1 MYLSILDY
9 FCKDLFNRMK
19 KTIIGLFLLGAVVAQ
34 AQEQD
39 SIKILKPL
47 KGSSANDSITYF
59 KTKIDDYKFWTNGR
73 KPEIIDTT
81 LSIKNYYNQ
90 NFIRRDAFGKLFFP
104 NVGGVVVDLEYQD
117 LPFATSM
124 LPAGKRYNYY
134 QASEIKYYDVKTPY
148 TEFIYENGV
157 KEGNFLSSTFTHNI
171 NKQFNYAFHYRGL
184 ISEGR
189 YRNEKA
195 QNNTFVFSSNYKTK
209 SERFKLWWHY
219 SAQNLKNNE
228 NGGIRDINDF
238 ILQDERRMTNV
249 RNIPVNSQTAKSE
262 FDARRIEANA
272 SYGIL
277 KRLNVKDSTYYNPI
291 ILKNT
296 ISYEKQ
302 KFRYEDSSPN
312 GELYSTLIIP
322 GIGYNNR
329 KSATDFSNVTTAG
342 FQWTDRVQIEAGVKF
357 QSLNIFSDQALS
369 HKFLHPNSSAII
381 IQEVNNP
388 KEMKENLFGVVGKVN
403 FDWNEKLKL
412 YGNVE
417 FLQSDNYKT
426 VYNVDAVLDITPVEG
441 YTLTAGALLQ
451 SKIPSLN
458 QIYNQSF
465 FADFNYANRFET
477 ENIQKL
483 YAKLDLQKVNTTFEG
498 ALYNIDNHVYLDQ
511 DLVYK
516 QLTDN
521 INYFKIKG
529 VNHLKF
535 GHINL
540 VSTAQYQ
547 QVTKNDA
554 YMPLPD
560 FMIRETLYWQ
570 GELFNKNAQLQAG
583 VNVTYFTKYNG
594 MRYVPIMNEFALQN
608 PATAQEIGGYPLID
622 LFINFKVRNMSF
634 YIRGEHI
641 NASFTKQPDYFAAP
655 NVPYRDFKFQ
665 LGLKWN
671 IFS

>member
-19 KTIIGLFLLGAVVAQ
+19 KTIIGLFLLGAIVAQ
-34 AQEQD
+34 AQED
-39 SIKILKPL
+39 SIKVLKPL
-47 KGSSANDSITYF
+47 KGSSTNDSVTYY

-73 KPEIIDTT
+73 KPEVLDTT

-90 NFIRRDAFGKLFFP
+90 NFIRKDAFGKLFFP
-104 NVGGVVVDLEYQD
+104 NVGGVVVDLEYQNT
-117 LPFATSM
+117 PFNPSM
-124 LPAGKRYNYY
+124 LPTGKKYNYY
-134 QASEIKYYDVKTPY
+134 YANDIKYYDVKTPY

-157 KEGNFLSSTFTHNI
+157 KEGNFLSSTFSHNI
-171 NKQFNYAFHYRGL
+171 NKQFNYTFHYRGL

-189 YRNEKA
+189 YRHEKA

-209 SERFKLWWHY
+209 SERFKLWWNY
-219 SAQNLKNNE
+219 AAQNLKNNE
-228 NGGIRDINDF
+228 NGGIEDINDF

-262 FDARRIEANA
+262 FDARRIELNA

-277 KRLNVKDSTYYNPI
+277 KKMNEKDSTFYNPI
-291 ILKNT
+291 ELKNKF
-296 ISYEKQ
+296 SYEKQ
-302 KFRYEDSSPN
+302 KYRYEDTSPN
-312 GELYSTLIIP
+312 GTLYSTPIIT
-322 GIGYNNR
+322 GTDYR
-329 KSATDFSNVTTAG
+329 SKKSFTDLSNMTTAG
-342 FQWTDRVQIEAGVKF
+342 FQWTDRVKIEAGVKF
-357 QSLNIFSDQALS
+357 QNLRVFADQAMTIV
-369 HKFLHPNSSAII
+369 A
-381 IQEVNNP
+381 VP
-388 KEMKENLFGVVGKVN
+388 KQIEENLFGVVGKVD

-417 FLQSDNYKT
+417 YLQSDNYKS
-426 VYNVDAVLDITPVEG
+426 VYNVDAVLDVTPIEG
-441 YTLTAGALLQ
+441 YTLSAGAVIQ
-451 SKIPSLN
+451 SKLPSLN
-458 QIYNQSF
+458 AVYNQSF
-465 FADFNYANRFET
+465 FNNFNYVNKFET
-477 ENIQKL
+477 ENVQNL
-483 YAKLDLQKVNTTFEG
+483 FAKLKLDKVNTMLE
-498 ALYNIDNHVYLDQ
+498 ASIYNIDNKVFLNEILNYE
-511 DLVYK
+511 
-516 QLTDN
+516 QLADN

-529 VNHLKF
+529 ENHLRF
-535 GHINL
+535 GKINL

-547 QVTKNDA
+547 KVTKNEE

-560 FMIRETLYWQ
+560 FLIRETLYWQ

-583 VNVTYFTKYNG
+583 INATYFTKYNG
-594 MRYVPIMNEFALQN
+594 LRYIPILNEFALQD
-608 PATAQEIGGYPLID
+608 PASIQEIGGYPILDI
-622 LFINFKVRNMSF
+622 FINFKVRNMRF

>member
-1 MYLSILDY
+1 
-9 FCKDLFNRMK
+9 MK
-19 KTIIGLFLLGAVVAQ
+19 KTIIGLFLLGNVIAHAQ
-34 AQEQD
+34 VKD
-39 SIKILKPL
+39 SVKALKPL
-47 KGSSANDSITYF
+47 KGSSANDSVTYF
-59 KTKIDDYKFWTNGR
+59 KTKINDYKFWTNGR

-90 NFIRRDAFGKLFFP
+90 NFIKRDAFGKLFFP

-117 LPFATSM
+117 SPFSTSLLPT
-124 LPAGKRYNYY
+124 GKFYNYY
-134 QASEIKYYDVKTPY
+134 QASDIKYYDVKTPY
-148 TEFIYENGV
+148 TELIYENGV
-157 KEGNFLSSTFTHNI
+157 KEGNFLSSTFSHNI
-171 NKQFNYAFHYRGL
+171 NKQFNYTFHYRGL

-219 SAQNLKNNE
+219 AAQNLKNNE
-228 NGGIRDINDF
+228 NGGVKDINDF

-262 FDARRIEANA
+262 FDARRIELNA

-277 KRLNVKDSTYYNPI
+277 KRMNAKDSTFYNPI
-291 ILKNT
+291 VLKNT
-296 ISYEKQ
+296 LSYEKQ
-302 KFRYEDSSPN
+302 KYRYEDSSPD
-312 GELYSTLIIP
+312 GTLYSSLVIP
-322 GIGYNNR
+322 GIGFNNR

-342 FQWTDRVQIEAGVKF
+342 FQWTDKVQIEAGVKF
-357 QSLNIFSDQALS
+357 QNLEVFSDQPLVVKASDENGVVLYD
-369 HKFLHPNSSAII
+369 
-381 IQEVNNP
+381 VNNP
-388 KEMKENLFGVVGKVN
+388 KSISESLFGVVGKVN

-417 FLQSDNYKT
+417 FLQSDHYKS
-426 VYNVDAVLDITPVEG
+426 VYNVDAVLDVTPVSG
-441 YTLTAGALLQ
+441 YTLTAGVLLQ

-458 QIYNQSF
+458 KIYNQSF
-465 FADFNYANRFET
+465 FADFNYANAFET
-477 ENIQKL
+477 EKIQKL
-483 YAKLDLQKVNTTFEG
+483 YAKLNLDKVNTSFE
-498 ALYNIDNHVYLDQ
+498 ASLYNIDNHVYLDQ
-511 DLVYK
+511 DLTYK
-516 QLTDN
+516 QLGDN

-529 VNHLKF
+529 ENHLKF
-535 GHINL
+535 GKINL

-547 QVTKNDA
+547 KVSKNEA
-554 YMPLPD
+554 YMPMPD

-594 MRYVPIMNEFALQN
+594 MRFIPVLNEFALQN
-608 PATAQEIGGYPLID
+608 PANAQEIGGYPLID
-622 LFINFKVRNMSF
+622 LFINFKVRNMRF

-665 LGLKWN
+665 LGVKWN

>member
-1 MYLSILDY
+1 
-9 FCKDLFNRMK
+9 MK
-19 KTIIGLFLLGAVVAQ
+19 KTIIGLFLLGTVFSQ
-34 AQEQD
+34 AQQD
-39 SIKILKPL
+39 SVPKVFKPL
-47 KGSSANDSITYF
+47 KGSSENDSVVYF

-90 NFIRRDAFGKLFFP
+90 NFIKRDAFGKLFFP
-104 NVGGVVVDLEYQD
+104 NVGGVVVDLDYQERPFSSSL
-117 LPFATSM
+117 LPT
-124 LPAGKRYNYY
+124 GKRYNYY
-134 QASEIKYYDVKTPY
+134 LASDIKYYDVKSPY

-157 KEGNFLSSTFTHNI
+157 KEGNFLSSTLSHNI
-171 NKQFNYAFHYRGL
+171 NKQFNYTFHYRGL

-228 NGGIRDINDF
+228 NGGIKDINDF
-238 ILQDERRMTNV
+238 ILQDDRRMTNI
-249 RNIPVNSQTAKSE
+249 RNIPVNSETAKSE

-277 KRLNVKDSTYYNPI
+277 KKLNEKDSTFYNPI

-302 KFRYEDSSPN
+302 KYRYEDTTPN
-312 GELYSTLIIP
+312 GTLYSTPIIT
-322 GIGYNNR
+322 GLGYKNK
-329 KSATDFSNVTTAG
+329 KSSTDFSNVTTAG

-357 QSLNIFSDQALS
+357 QNLRVFSDFPLVVS
-369 HKFLHPNSSAII
+369 EKDKDGNVIYDI
-381 IQEVNNP
+381 NNP
-388 KEMKENLFGVVGKVN
+388 KEVKENLFGVVGKVH

-412 YGNVE
+412 YGNIE
-417 FLQSDNYKT
+417 FLQSDNYNSL
-426 VYNVDAVLDITPVEG
+426 YNVDAVLDITPVAG
-441 YTLTAGALLQ
+441 YTLSTGVLLQ
-451 SKIPSLN
+451 SKMPSLN

-465 FADFNYANRFET
+465 FSKFNYANQFDT
-477 ENIQKL
+477 ENIQKIH
-483 YAKLDLQKVNTTFEG
+483 AKLTIDKINTSVE
-498 ALYNIDNHVYLDQ
+498 AAVYNIDQHIYLDQ
-511 DLVYK
+511 DLTYQ
-516 QLTDN
+516 QLNDN
-521 INYFKIKG
+521 INYFRIKG
-529 VNHLKF
+529 ENHLQF
-535 GHINL
+535 GKIHL
-540 VSTAQYQ
+540 VSTAQFQ

-560 FMIRETLYWQ
+560 FMLRETLYWQ

-583 VNVTYFTKYNG
+583 INATYFTKYNG
-594 MRYVPIMNEFALQN
+594 LRYIPIMNEFALQD
-608 PATAQEIGGYPLID
+608 PAHTQEIGGYPLID
-622 LFINFKVRNMSF
+622 LFINFKVRNMRF

-655 NVPYRDFKFQ
+655 NVPHRDFKFQ

>member
-1 MYLSILDY
+1 
-9 FCKDLFNRMK
+9 MK
-19 KTIIGLFLLGAVVAQ
+19 KTIIGLFLLGNVIAHAQ
-34 AQEQD
+34 VKD
-39 SIKILKPL
+39 SVKALKPL
-47 KGSSANDSITYF
+47 KGSSANDSVTYF
-59 KTKIDDYKFWTNGR
+59 KTKINDYKFWTNGR

-90 NFIRRDAFGKLFFP
+90 NFIKRDAFGKLFFP

-117 LPFATSM
+117 SPFSTSLLPT
-124 LPAGKRYNYY
+124 GKFYNYY
-134 QASEIKYYDVKTPY
+134 QASDIKYYDVKTPY
-148 TEFIYENGV
+148 TELIYENGV
-157 KEGNFLSSTFTHNI
+157 KEGNFLSSTFSHNI
-171 NKQFNYAFHYRGL
+171 NKQFNYTFHYRGL

-219 SAQNLKNNE
+219 AAHNLKNNE
-228 NGGIRDINDF
+228 NGGVKDINDF

-262 FDARRIEANA
+262 FDARRIELNA

-277 KRLNVKDSTYYNPI
+277 KRMNAKDSTFYNPI
-291 ILKNT
+291 VLKNT
-296 ISYEKQ
+296 LSYEKQ
-302 KFRYEDSSPN
+302 KYRYEDSSPD
-312 GELYSTLIIP
+312 GTLYSSLVIP
-322 GIGYNNR
+322 GIGFNNR

-342 FQWTDRVQIEAGVKF
+342 FQWTDKVQIEAGVKF
-357 QSLNIFSDQALS
+357 QNLEVFSDQPLVVKASDENGVVLYD
-369 HKFLHPNSSAII
+369 
-381 IQEVNNP
+381 VNNP
-388 KEMKENLFGVVGKVN
+388 KSISESLFGVVGKVN

-417 FLQSDNYKT
+417 FLQSDHYKS
-426 VYNVDAVLDITPVEG
+426 VYNVDAVLDVTPVSG
-441 YTLTAGALLQ
+441 YTLTAGVLLQ

-458 QIYNQSF
+458 KIYNQSF
-465 FADFNYANRFET
+465 FADFNYANAFET
-477 ENIQKL
+477 EKIQKL
-483 YAKLDLQKVNTTFEG
+483 YAKLNLDKVNTSFE
-498 ALYNIDNHVYLDQ
+498 ASLYNIDNHVYLDQ
-511 DLVYK
+511 DLTYK
-516 QLTDN
+516 QLGDN

-529 VNHLKF
+529 ENHLKF
-535 GHINL
+535 GKINL

-547 QVTKNDA
+547 KVSKNEA
-554 YMPLPD
+554 YMPMPD

-594 MRYVPIMNEFALQN
+594 MRFIPVLNEFALQN
-608 PATAQEIGGYPLID
+608 PANAQEIGGYPLID
-622 LFINFKVRNMSF
+622 LFINFKVRNMRF

-665 LGLKWN
+665 LGVKWN

>member
-34 AQEQD
+34 AQED
-39 SIKILKPL
+39 SIKVLKPL
-47 KGSSANDSITYF
+47 KGSSTNDSVTYY

-73 KPEIIDTT
+73 KPEVLDTT

-90 NFIRRDAFGKLFFP
+90 NFIRKDAFGKLFFP
-104 NVGGVVVDLEYQD
+104 NVGGVVVDLEYQNT
-117 LPFATSM
+117 PFNPSM
-124 LPAGKRYNYY
+124 LPTGKKYNYY
-134 QASEIKYYDVKTPY
+134 YANDIKYYDVKTPY

-157 KEGNFLSSTFTHNI
+157 KEGNFLSSTFSHNI
-171 NKQFNYAFHYRGL
+171 NKQFNYTFHYRGL

-189 YRNEKA
+189 YRHEKA

-209 SERFKLWWHY
+209 SERFKLWWNY
-219 SAQNLKNNE
+219 AAQNLKNNE
-228 NGGIRDINDF
+228 NGGIEDINDF

-262 FDARRIEANA
+262 FDARRIELNA

-277 KRLNVKDSTYYNPI
+277 KKMNEKDSTFYNPI
-291 ILKNT
+291 ELKNKF
-296 ISYEKQ
+296 SYEKQ
-302 KFRYEDSSPN
+302 KYRYEDTSPN
-312 GELYSTLIIP
+312 GTLYSTPIIT
-322 GIGYNNR
+322 GMDYR
-329 KSATDFSNVTTAG
+329 SKKSFTDLSNTTTAG
-342 FQWTDRVQIEAGVKF
+342 FQWTDRVKIEAGVKF
-357 QSLNIFSDQALS
+357 QNLRVFADQAMTIV
-369 HKFLHPNSSAII
+369 A
-381 IQEVNNP
+381 VP
-388 KEMKENLFGVVGKVN
+388 KQIEENLFGVVGKVD

-417 FLQSDNYKT
+417 YLQSDNYKS
-426 VYNVDAVLDITPVEG
+426 VYNVDAVLDVTPIEG
-441 YTLTAGALLQ
+441 YTLSAGAVIQ
-451 SKIPSLN
+451 SKLPSLN
-458 QIYNQSF
+458 AVYNQSF
-465 FADFNYANRFET
+465 FNNFNYANKFET
-477 ENIQKL
+477 ENVQNIF
-483 YAKLDLQKVNTTFEG
+483 AKLKLDKVNTTLE
-498 ALYNIDNHVYLDQ
+498 ASIYNIDNKVYLNEL
-511 DLVYK
+511 LVYK

-529 VNHLKF
+529 ENHLRF
-535 GHINL
+535 GKINL

-547 QVTKNDA
+547 KVTKNEE

-560 FMIRETLYWQ
+560 FLIRETLYWQ

-583 VNVTYFTKYNG
+583 INATYFTKYNG
-594 MRYVPIMNEFALQN
+594 LRYIPILNEFALQD
-608 PATAQEIGGYPLID
+608 PASIQEIGGYPILDI
-622 LFINFKVRNMSF
+622 FINFKVRNMRF

-641 NASFTKQPDYFAAP
+641 NASFTKEPDYFAAP